1 MTFGERVKRL
11 RKGLG
16 LKQADVVKRTHG
28 AIKRTSLSCG
38 AGGRRRKM
46 KDWMTELGQL
56 LAHDHLFIQ
65 HYLSQLEDKHDCSS
79 LDDRI
84 PADRDGDLSPVQ
96 LADCG

>member
-1 MTFGERVKRL
+1 
-11 RKGLG
+11 
-16 LKQADVVKRTHG
+16 
-28 AIKRTSLSCG
+28 
-38 AGGRRRKM
+38 M

-84 PADRDGDLSPVQ
+84 PADRDGDLSPLQ